1 MSSETKKMAFV
12 RYLIP
17 GFLFQSVVI
26 GGGYGTGNEIGQY
39 FGIHGMVAGM
49 IGMLITLIV
58 WSILAAVTFE
68 FCQVFHTYDYNSF
81 NKKLMGKAGVLY
93 EVCYIILMLIVLG
106 VINAT
111 ASSMFSDLT
120 GITGW
125 VGIIILS
132 AGIIYLILK
141 GTEMIEKV
149 LSFWSYVLYAVYAVF
164 MITCFVKFSSNISD
178 AFAAGLGE
186 YSVTFTA
193 ASGETVTSTVGGM
206 SLGSAIVDGFKY
218 SFYNLGIVPA
228 ILYTVRECETRE
240 QARTC
245 GLLAGAIG
253 VIPAVLLL
261 LAMGGALPQA
271 VFNATNNGT
280 AVSAIFAQLDMRWLY
295 VIFEIVLFGTL
306 IETGSGFIKAVDDRI
321 EIAAAAKNQEMK
333 AWIRPVIAVGLTLI
347 GVGVSTFG
355 LTGLIAKGYGT
366 ICWGFLIVYVIPT
379 LTIGISKIR
388 KEINK

>member
-120 GITGW
+120 GLTGW
-125 VGIIILS
+125 IGIIILS

-193 ASGETVTSTVGGM
+193 AGGETVTSTVGGM